1 MTLTKLALKDQRS
14 ATGPVTFALRS
25 SRDNFAADLQTFS
38 THTAIATSLTELTL
52 GAVFAN
58 VTVGVEFR
66 LYAFGAGAST
76 GTWRIDDVQL
86 SGVIV
91 P

>member
-1 MTLTKLALKDQRS
+1 
-14 ATGPVTFALRS
+14 VTFALRS
-25 SRDNFAADLQTFS
+25 SRDGFAADLQTFA
-38 THTAIATSLTELTL
+38 THTAIATSLSELTL

-58 VTVGVEFR
+58 VAVAVEFR
-66 LYAFGAGAST
+66 IYAFGASAAA